1 MSVVKTS
8 TSFRSPL
15 SPTLWPPD
23 AFVWWRS
30 LLFAVAIVVA
40 AIGASILFVAVWALR
55 FGPKSI
61 SATAPSFVLW
71 TQTAVY
77 LPLLLLLLFVLP
89 LLARRSLTELG
100 LRVPTFEEVGWGLAG
115 SVGMFAVI
123 SAIGAIEERFF
134 HLKIQETAVDL
145 LKSTTGIE
153 TFFFALFACLA
164 APLVEEFVFR
174 GFIFNALLRYAPA
187 GVAAV
192 LSALLFGLAHADP
205 NSLNAVLPLAGGGVV
220 LALVYYRTGALTASM
235 ISHAVF
241 NLASVIGL
249 LFFKAG

>member
-15 SPTLWPPD
+15 LPTLWPPD
-23 AFVWWRS
+23 AFLWWRS
-30 LLFAVAIVVA
+30 LLFAVAIVA
-40 AIGASILFVAVWALR
+40 AVIGASILFVAVWA
-55 FGPKSI
+55 
-61 SATAPSFVLW
+61 
-71 TQTAVY
+71 VY
-77 LPLLLLLLFVLP
+77 LPLLVLLIFVLP
-89 LLARRSLTELG
+89 LLARRSLADLG
-100 LRVPTFEEVGWGLAG
+100 LRVPTVEEVGWGLAG

-123 SAIGAIEERFF
+123 SAIGAIEERVF
-134 HLKIQETAVDL
+134 HAKIQETAVDL

-235 ISHAVF
+235 ISHAGF